1 MVPLLKTLPTDI
13 VYFSLMFVYYLDN
26 RFVFKIQF
34 CTLSTSSHEISF
46 ICRLIEDR
54 SSKCAAL
61 LIDCKI

>member
-34 CTLSTSSHEISF
+34 CAPSTSSHEISL

-54 SSKCAAL
+54 FRKYAAL
-61 LIDCKI
+61 LIDC